1 MTKKRFSLIYNRA
14 SFKMSLS
21 LDDLKVEMLEYQMRV
36 EEVFTGMDAYITKL
50 EKKLK
55 KTENRVDILEGQL
68 RSIVDALEDG
78 WIIDSK

>member
-1 MTKKRFSLIYNRA
+1 
-14 SFKMSLS
+14 
-21 LDDLKVEMLEYQMRV
+21 MRV